1 MHSVLGAAGGT
12 VLEIKGTELQCD
24 NCEENENKITNA
36 KAHQA
41 IKPPYT
47 PHFKNL
53 MCVSLSILPA
63 RYGPCLLLWS
73 LVVYPPATPDSFLVL
88 EPQALSC
95 LSAFAVCPF
104 CLE

>member
-24 NCEENENKITNA
+24 NCEENENKINA

-88 EPQALSC
+88 EPTSSFLPQCLCC
-95 LSAFAVCPF
+95 LSLLP
-104 CLE
+104 